1 MYNVSKDEIIVTILL
16 CIFMFVNLI
25 SKDYQVD
32 ILSNELSL
40 LVLVVASSY
49 LFFNRIVKL
58 IFKRKKNDFYCTT
71 ALIQTLKFKGAGR
84 AGYVCYVIDYEDENN
99 NLHTKELHTFCSIKS
114 LKPGDKIKINVD
126 RNNPDNIIV
135 VDSDLLIA
143 ITICAAG
150 IAFES
155 FIIISYISVC

>member
-1 MYNVSKDEIIVTILL
+1 MHFLKKFAKKVFCDIIIGVPTKKYVGILEQTN
-16 CIFMFVNLI
+16 IHEF
-25 SKDYQVD
+25 
-32 ILSNELSL
+32 L
-40 LVLVVASSY
+40 LPLTKKRTN
-49 LFFNRIVKL
+49 NRIVKL
-58 IFKRKKNDFYCTT
+58 IFKRKKDDFYCTT

>member
-1 MYNVSKDEIIVTILL
+1 MLSYIEYLGEHLNMPAKVVLILVVVFCLINVIGEILEFKGKAVPEIIKIR
-16 CIFMFVNLI
+16 
-25 SKDYQVD
+25 KY
-32 ILSNELSL
+32 
-40 LVLVVASSY
+40 
-49 LFFNRIVKL
+49 
-58 IFKRKKNDFYCTT
+58 FKRKKDDFYCTS

-155 FIIISYISVC
+155 SIIISYISVC